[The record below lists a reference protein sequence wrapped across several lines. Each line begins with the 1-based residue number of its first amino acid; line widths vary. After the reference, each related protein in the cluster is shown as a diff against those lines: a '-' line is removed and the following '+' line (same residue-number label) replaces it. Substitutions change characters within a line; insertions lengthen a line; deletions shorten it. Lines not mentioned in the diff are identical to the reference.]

1 MNSGAIVALA
11 QTGNLSM
18 TGLLSGSSAMNKL
31 GAVVIGIGVRAL
43 LDELL
48 TGKFINK
55 KFSADEQINANF
67 IRFENI
73 LTEWEN
79 LKKMKIPARAG
90 YLDLWVFDLDELS
103 QDKLYSHVNQILSI
117 VYKTRNCT
125 VEHIQDIISE
135 IGELAQGVPVPVIN
149 RFWNTPMR
157 QRPQEFLPSHPSDQ
171 GQITELGKARKE
183 LCNFQSTERN
193 QNGYLTVIRIMAER
207 FNMLEN
213 VVASLHNRIEAMEEN
228 LRLALL
234 RFRDN
239 VEGSNQQMEP
249 ASIL

>member
-11 QTGNLSM
+11 QTGNLTM

-48 TGKFINK
+48 TGKFTSK
-55 KFSADEQINANF
+55 KFSPEEQINANF

-73 LTEWEN
+73 LTEWEK
-79 LKKMKIPARAG
+79 LKAMKIPARAG

-117 VYKTRNCT
+117 VYKTSNCA
-125 VEHIQDIISE
+125 VDHIQDIIRE
-135 IGELAQGVPVPVIN
+135 IGELSQRVPVPVIN

-157 QRPQEFLPSHPSDQ
+157 QRPQVCPSSTSDQ
-171 GQITELGKARKE
+171 GQITVFGRSREE
-183 LCNFQSTERN
+183 LCDFQSTERN
-193 QNGYLTVIRIMAER
+193 QNVNMTVIRIMAER

-213 VVASLHNRIEAMEEN
+213 VVASLHTRIAALEEN
-228 LRLALL
+228 LRRASL

-239 VEGSNQQMEP
+239 GGEVNPQMEP
-249 ASIL
+249 PSLR